1 MYQPEEK
8 TYKYNPNVS
17 SEKFWFALYTKPRHE
32 FQAGIYL
39 DSIDIEYYLPT
50 ITTVRK
56 WSDRKK
62 KVTEPLI
69 RGYILVYCNEKER
82 YDALQHESILNTVCF
97 EGKPA
102 RIPEWQI
109 ENLKKLLA
117 ENREVFLGD
126 LIPVGT
132 KVKIV
137 DGPFAGVIG
146 QVCQSDNGGKL
157 LGVNIDLLRR
167 SVLVRL
173 PKESVVKEIK
183 KVDDESKTVD

>member
-1 MYQPEEK
+1 MYQPADK
-8 TYKYNPNVS
+8 TYNQNPVIS
-17 SEKFWFALYTKPRHE
+17 SEKFWYALYTKPRHE

-39 DSIDIEYYLPT
+39 DSVDIEYYLPT

-69 RGYILVYCNEKER
+69 RGYIFVYCNEKER
-82 YDALQHESILNTVCF
+82 YEALQHDSILNTVCF

-102 RIPEWQI
+102 RIPDWQI
-109 ENLKKLLA
+109 ENLKRLLS
-117 ENREVFLGD
+117 ENREVFIRD
-126 LIPVGT
+126 MIPLGT

-137 DGPFAGVIG
+137 EGPFAGVIG
-146 QVCQSDNGGKL
+146 QVCQSDEDGKL
-157 LGVNIDLLRR
+157 LGITIDLLRR

-173 PKESVVKEIK
+173 PKESVVKELK
-183 KVDDESKTVD
+183 KVDDESERVD